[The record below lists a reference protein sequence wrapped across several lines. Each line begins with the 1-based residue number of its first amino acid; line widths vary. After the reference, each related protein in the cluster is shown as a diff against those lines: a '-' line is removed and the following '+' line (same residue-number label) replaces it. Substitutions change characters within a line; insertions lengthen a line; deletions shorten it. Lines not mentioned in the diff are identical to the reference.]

1 MTIDEKI
8 AVLEAA
14 KAKLVDYIVDCAAEM
29 NNRVTNWAGV
39 NGQAIPQLMATRG
52 AIEDLLFDL
61 REGFEQARIDEEYDS
76 ALAEQM
82 GVRQ

>member
-14 KAKLVDYIVDCAAEM
+14 KVEIVDLI
-29 NNRVTNWAGV
+29 VAGAQSILP
-39 NGQAIPQLMATRG
+39 GGDYLEGTIAKMMADRG

-61 REGFEQARIDEEYDS
+61 REGFEQAKIDEQFDS

-82 GVRQ
+82 ETRQ